1 MNCFYKTMS
10 ISLQKNLIFV
20 KLKTLWKVSTQ
31 WTVWILDMWNSRD
44 LQYMYLIYRYIVNLL
59 IKETF

>member
-10 ISLQKNLIFV
+10 ISLQKNLFFV

>member
-10 ISLQKNLIFV
+10 ISLQKKLIFV

-44 LQYMYLIYRYIVNLL
+44 LQYLVYRYIVNLL

>member
-1 MNCFYKTMS
+1 MNCFYNTMS
-10 ISLQKNLIFV
+10 ISLQKNLFFV

-44 LQYMYLIYRYIVNLL
+44 LQYLVYQYIVNLL

>member
-1 MNCFYKTMS
+1 MNCFYNTMS
-10 ISLQKNLIFV
+10 ISLQKNLFFV

-44 LQYMYLIYRYIVNLL
+44 LQYLVYRYIVNLL